1 MARGQ
6 APHPVHVG
14 QQDRRE
20 AGVVAANRWLVL
32 AIVLAAVFMQLLD
45 TTVTTVAV
53 PSIQQSLHTTFGEVQ
68 LVLAG
73 YSLAF
78 ACVLITGG
86 RLGDIYGRKR
96 LFLIGMVTF
105 TVASAVCG
113 AAPDGLTLVV
123 ARIAQG
129 MCSGLMFPQVL
140 AILQITF
147 PDREKQKAFA
157 VYGATIGLA
166 TILGPVL
173 GGSLIKLNLF
183 GTDWRTIFYVNVPI
197 GLAALAAGIKYVG
210 ESTAPD
216 ADRLDLA
223 GAVTVTAGLFLLVLP
238 LVIGR
243 DQGWPVWSLA
253 MLACSAP
260 VLAGFTWYEWALT
273 RRPGSSPLMRTTL
286 FRQRSFSIG
295 LVLCLVFFAG
305 IPSFF
310 FIFLL
315 TVQVG
320 FSYQPVSAGAV
331 TLAFAIMVAVGSARS
346 AAVVKRLG
354 TWTLLLG
361 CALLAIGMAGVSG
374 LLHWA
379 GTGLHGYQLIPA
391 LIVAGSGAGLVLA
404 PLTSVIL
411 AGIRAGDAGAA
422 SGILATAQQV
432 GAAAGIAIAGIIFFG
447 QLATNGGSAA
457 SAAVPALSTRLAAA
471 GLPADAA
478 NQVVAG
484 FRVCFHDRTSQND
497 PTAVP
502 ASCRRVQQQ
511 VAAAPAPTA
520 VKEAVAAAVTGHAVP
535 LARKDD
541 ITRSLQNTLLL
552 WEIPAFLLTGLLVF
566 ALPKVRPSAT
576 IPGGA

>member
-1 MARGQ
+1 MSEATVQETAGRDAG
-6 APHPVHVG
+6 AP
-14 QQDRRE
+14 
-20 AGVVAANRWLVL
+20 AGNRWLVL

-45 TTVTTVAV
+45 TTITTVAV
-53 PSIQQSLHTTFGEVQ
+53 PSIQSSLNTTFGEVQ

-105 TVASAVCG
+105 TAASALCG
-113 AAPDGLTLVV
+113 AAPNGLTLVI

-140 AILQITF
+140 AILQVTF
-147 PDREKQKAFA
+147 PPREKPKAFA
-157 VYGATIGLA
+157 IYGATIGLA

-183 GTDWRTIFYVNVPI
+183 GTDWRAIFYVNVPI
-197 GLAALAAGIKYVG
+197 GLVALAAGIRTVG
-210 ESTAPD
+210 ESRAPD

-223 GAVTVTAGLFLLVLP
+223 GVVLATAGLFLLVLP
-238 LVIGR
+238 LVVGR
-243 DQGWPVWSLA
+243 DQGWPTWSLL
-253 MLACSAP
+253 MLAGSAP
-260 VLAGFTWYEWALT
+260 VLIAFAACEWALT

-286 FRQRSFSIG
+286 FKQRSFSAG

-310 FIFLL
+310 FTFLL
-315 TVQVG
+315 TLQVG
-320 FSYQPVSAGAV
+320 FGYQAVSAGAV
-331 TLAFAIMVAVGSARS
+331 TLAFAIMVAAGSARS
-346 AAVVKRLG
+346 AAVSKRLG

-361 CALLAIGMAGVSG
+361 CVLLSSGMAGVYG
-374 LLHWA
+374 LLRWA
-379 GTGLHGYQLIPA
+379 GTGLHGYQLMPA
-391 LIVAGSGAGLVLA
+391 LIVAGAGAGLVLA

-411 AGIRAGDAGAA
+411 AGIKHTDAGAA
-422 SGILATAQQV
+422 SGVLATAQQV
-432 GAAAGIAIAGIIFFG
+432 GAAAGIAIVGLILFG
-447 QLATNGGSAA
+447 QLGTNANSSAA
-457 SAAVPALSTRLAAA
+457 MAVPGLQAQLTAA
-471 GLPADAA
+471 GLPVPAA

-484 FRVCFHDRTSQND
+484 FRTCFYDRANQND

-502 ASCRRVQQQ
+502 ASCRRIQQQ
-511 VAAAPAPTA
+511 VAASPAPSLVKAHVARA
-520 VKEAVAAAVTGHAVP
+520 VLTGAVP

-541 ITRSLQNTLLL
+541 FTRSLQHTLLL
-552 WEIPAFLLTGLLVF
+552 WQIPAFLLSGLLVF
-566 ALPKVRPSAT
+566 ALPKVKPAT
-576 IPGGA
+576 ALPGGA

>member
-1 MARGQ
+1 MAKVQSLRPERAGQ
-6 APHPVHVG
+6 TG
-14 QQDRRE
+14 RRD
-20 AGVVAANRWLVL
+20 AGAVAGNRWLVL
-32 AIVLAAVFMQLLD
+32 TIVLAAVFMQLLD
-45 TTVTTVAV
+45 TTITTVAV
-53 PSIQQSLHTTFGEVQ
+53 PSIQRSLHTTFGEVQ

-86 RLGDIYGRKR
+86 RLGDIYGRRR

-105 TVASAVCG
+105 TAASAVCG
-113 AAPDGLTLVV
+113 AAQDGLTLVI
-123 ARIAQG
+123 ARIVQG

-140 AILQITF
+140 AILQVTF
-147 PDREKQKAFA
+147 PAREKQKAFA

-183 GTDWRTIFYVNVPI
+183 GTDWRAIFYVNVPI

-210 ESTAPD
+210 ESTSPD
-216 ADRLDLA
+216 ADRLDLG
-223 GAVTVTAGLFLLVLP
+223 GAAAVTAGLFLLVLP
-238 LVIGR
+238 LVVGR
-243 DQGWPVWSLA
+243 DQGWPAWSLI

-260 VLAGFTWYEWALT
+260 VLAGFAWYEWVLT

-315 TVQVG
+315 TLQVG
-320 FSYQPVSAGAV
+320 FSYQAVSAGAV
-331 TLAFAIMVAVGSARS
+331 TLAFAIMVAAGSARS

-361 CALLAIGMAGVSG
+361 CLLLAAGMAGVTG

-379 GTGLHGYQLIPA
+379 GTSMHGYQLIPA
-391 LIVAGSGAGLVLA
+391 LVVVGTGAGLVLA
-404 PLTSVIL
+404 PVTGIIL
-411 AGIRAGDAGAA
+411 AGIRSADAGAA
-422 SGILATAQQV
+422 SGVLATAQQV

-447 QLATNGGSAA
+447 QLGTNANSAA
-457 SAAVPALSTRLAAA
+457 SAAVPPLATRLAVA
-471 GLPADAA
+471 GLPTSAA
-478 NQVVAG
+478 SHVVAR
-484 FRVCFHDRTSQND
+484 FRVCFHDRASQND

-502 ASCRRVQQQ
+502 ASCQRIQRQ
-511 VAAAPAPTA
+511 VAAAPAPAA
-520 VKEAVAAAVTGHAVP
+520 VKEAVVHAVARHAVP

-541 ITRSLQNTLLL
+541 FTRSLQHTLLL
-552 WEIPAFLLTGLLVF
+552 WQVPAFVLSALLVF
-566 ALPKVRPSAT
+566 ALPKVKPSET